1 MSAPLSILIEE
12 MSLPAGSPG
21 EAALV
26 AGAMRASLERLY
38 AADSAAGLT
47 WRTSLDR
54 LSLELPEG
62 RGFEETGAAIAR
74 ALRDRLAAH
83 EMKP

>member
-12 MSLPAGSPG
+12 MSLPAASPR
-21 EAALV
+21 EAALIT
-26 AGAMRASLERLY
+26 GAMRASLERLY

-54 LSLELPEG
+54 LSLELPEQG
-62 RGFEETGAAIAR
+62 GCEETGLAIAR
-74 ALRDRLAAH
+74 ALRDRLAAP
-83 EMKP
+83 EPKP

>member
-12 MSLPAGSPG
+12 MSLPAASPR
-21 EAALV
+21 EAAIV
-26 AGAMRASLERLY
+26 AQAMRASLERLY
-38 AADSAAGLT
+38 VADSAAGLT

-62 RGFEETGAAIAR
+62 RGCEETGVAIAR
-74 ALRDRLAAH
+74 ALRDRLAAP
-83 EMKP
+83 ELKP